1 MLRVIIVRTKMT
13 ILTIIT
19 MMMIMVMMIV
29 IMIMMMIIMT
39 MTISLL
45 HIIYCIVFRLLISKL
60 LNNSMAWMKITC
72 FTYSFKK

>member
-1 MLRVIIVRTKMT
+1 MIRTEMK

-19 MMMIMVMMIV
+19 MMMIMAMMIV

-60 LNNSMAWMKITC
+60 LNNSMTWVKITC